1 MTTFWQREKHRILV
15 ALIIAMVVA
24 VLLAIVWSQ
33 HGEIEWL
40 KEDLEGCQKRVS
52 S

>member
-15 ALIIAMVVA
+15 TLIVAMVVA
-24 VLLAIVWSQ
+24 VLLAIIWSQ
-33 HGEIEWL
+33 HGEIEQL
-40 KEDLEGCQKRVS
+40 EEDLEGCQRRVS